1 MIYLDNAAG
10 SFPKPPQVGK
20 AMAEALAEYGA
31 NPGRG
36 NYTLTR
42 KTASMVESARE
53 KVAGMFGLRDSSRVI
68 FTAGA
73 TMSLNMA
80 IYGML
85 KQDDVLLLPGMEHNA
100 VSRPA
105 ADLEDRGIVKVRTL
119 LADRDGYLRLEDI
132 EREPRQRGGR
142 RCWP

>member
-42 KTASMVESARE
+42 KTASM
-53 KVAGMFGLRDSSRVI
+53 
-68 FTAGA
+68 
-73 TMSLNMA
+73 
-80 IYGML
+80 
-85 KQDDVLLLPGMEHNA
+85 A
-100 VSRPA
+100 VSYTH
-105 ADLEDRGIVKVRTL
+105 L
-119 LADRDGYLRLEDI
+119 Y
-132 EREPRQRGGR
+132 
-142 RCWP
+142 